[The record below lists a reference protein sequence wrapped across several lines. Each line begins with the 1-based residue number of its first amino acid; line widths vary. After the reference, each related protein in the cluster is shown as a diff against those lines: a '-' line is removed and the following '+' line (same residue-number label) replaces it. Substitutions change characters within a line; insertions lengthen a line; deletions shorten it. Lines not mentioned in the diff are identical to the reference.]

1 MAQRLNLD
9 PTLIANRSQ
18 LAQIA
23 RDPGQLDE
31 ILLPWQADLLRHEPA
46 LKNGGGEAGLG

>member
-1 MAQRLNLD
+1 MAQKLDLD

-23 RDPGQLDE
+23 REPEKISQF
-31 ILLPWQADLLRHEPA
+31 LLPWQVELLKLPKDPA
-46 LKNGGGEAGLG
+46 